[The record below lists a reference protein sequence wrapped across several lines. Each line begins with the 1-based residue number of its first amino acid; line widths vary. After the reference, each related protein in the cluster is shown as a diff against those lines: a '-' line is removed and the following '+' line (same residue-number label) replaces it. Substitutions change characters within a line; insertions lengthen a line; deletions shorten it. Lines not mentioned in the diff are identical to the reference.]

1 MIRKLE
7 GGPGVMYVGHLSP
20 EFLEP
25 EIRGYFGQFG
35 TIQRCRLSRS
45 KKVTFLS
52 FSKVYYFNLYL
63 DWKKQRICV
72 H

>member
-1 MIRKLE
+1 
-7 GGPGVMYVGHLSP
+7 MYVGHLSH

-45 KKVTFLS
+45 KKVTSCKIKNALF
-52 FSKVYYFNLYL
+52 
-63 DWKKQRICV
+63 
-72 H
+72 